1 MPRLGVAGVLKTD
14 FGEQWHLGHH
24 ICSTRF
30 FLVKKQCAPPVDEW
44 SAWTGPPHRLA
55 GGDPRSAG
63 LLYPQR
69 GQCKGPATCGTTG
82 WVWAVLVASTAP
94 DSCSPPQRQV
104 VATAQIPASA
114 RAWGAPRPVVL
125 MSAGN
130 PRGGRRGRAAAA
142 SVSSDFPAASKETA
156 VNPPRMDADGP
167 TASPTRDEP
176 SSAGQRHVR

>member
-1 MPRLGVAGVLKTD
+1 M
-14 FGEQWHLGHH
+14 
-24 ICSTRF
+24 
-30 FLVKKQCAPPVDEW
+30 DEW

-114 RAWGAPRPVVL
+114 RAWGVAHAQEVASATYRDVDECWEPAGRSSEARGRRLQFLRFLRGVERDRCESAPHGRGRPHSLAHARRAVVSWPAPRPRML
-125 MSAGN
+125 WSAGG
-130 PRGGRRGRAAAA
+130 PWGGRRRRGERRGQ
-142 SVSSDFPAASKETA
+142 SSL
-156 VNPPRMDADGP
+156 R
-167 TASPTRDEP
+167 RI
-176 SSAGQRHVR
+176 R